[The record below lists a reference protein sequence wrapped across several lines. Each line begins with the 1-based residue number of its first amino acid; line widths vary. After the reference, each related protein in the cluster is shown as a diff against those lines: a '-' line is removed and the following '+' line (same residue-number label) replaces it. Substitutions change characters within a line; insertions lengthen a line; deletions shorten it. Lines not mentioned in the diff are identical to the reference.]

1 MRKIYFDD
9 YVSKSSQK
17 FLRVNFSLEIHIRE
31 PVQNVLKSQRD
42 NLKCLSSSKRR
53 NLSYM
58 LYSVSPIFSK
68 FCHDFLT
75 LSYWNLHRE
84 ILLITLSQCDL
95 LGCAKEKKKQQQL
108 YNVFRNNHIK
118 ISTYISNVLAEFST
132 TFAIIQ
138 SYDKI
143 PITRQLNI

>member
-95 LGCAKEKKKQQQL
+95 LGCAKEKK
-108 YNVFRNNHIK
+108 NN
-118 ISTYISNVLAEFST
+118 NNST
-132 TFAIIQ
+132 TCLETIILKFRHTLATFWLNFLQHSQ
-138 SYDKI
+138 SYNHTTKY
-143 PITRQLNI
+143 Q